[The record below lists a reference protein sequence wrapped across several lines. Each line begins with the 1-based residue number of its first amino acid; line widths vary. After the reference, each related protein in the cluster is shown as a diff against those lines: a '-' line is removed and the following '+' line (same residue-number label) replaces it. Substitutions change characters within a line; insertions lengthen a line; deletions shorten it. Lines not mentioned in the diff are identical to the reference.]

1 MNKEID
7 HGFDLPA
14 TRIRLEAWLLEF
26 FACPYP
32 APGYWAGGREAA
44 VRHLALMHWSEHGLP
59 TMLEDNGRLVPA
71 PRCSTP
77 ACPVLGVSLAIL
89 ELDAYEA
96 TLAETATAAELRRRS
111 DTEDLSE
118 RQRSQLRATARCMER
133 TPLSRAVRERT
144 RGRPPR
150 VLAQAV
156 VQHLAHGGL
165 SQSRIGKFMGTSNV
179 DAVRK
184 RWNVGE
190 RRSLQA
196 FVVAAERSTTARSKL
211 P

>member
-14 TRIRLEAWLLEF
+14 TRIRLEDWLLEF

-32 APGYWAGGREAA
+32 APSHWAGGREAA
-44 VRHLALMHWSEHGLP
+44 VRHLALLHWSEHGVP
-59 TMLEDNGRLVPA
+59 TMIEDDGRLVAA
-71 PRCSTP
+71 PRCSER
-77 ACPVLGVSLAIL
+77 ACPVLGVSLALL
-89 ELDAYEA
+89 ELDAYES
-96 TLAETATAAELRRRS
+96 TLAERAAAAQLRRRS

-118 RQRSQLRATARCMER
+118 QQRSQLRATARWMDE
-133 TPLSRAVRERT
+133 TSLSRAVREPT

-165 SQSRIGKFMGTSNV
+165 SQSRIGKFMGTENV

-184 RWNVGE
+184 RWSVGE
-190 RRSLQA
+190 RRSLGA
-196 FVVAAERSTTARSKL
+196 FVATD
-211 P
+211 